1 MPNGLGGI
9 TPTQKRIQALGTRQ
23 TASPVAADRTAAPA
37 TQTPATAQAR
47 VGGEQRQSLFQEN
60 PLMAIG
66 LVLSNI
72 AAGFEGRTLPT
83 VEFERQRL
91 EQEKLR
97 QSQALLGIEALK
109 TFVDLAP
116 DLNDEG
122 RAALAEKL
130 TEATGG
136 AFDFK
141 NLSLQPTVV
150 LEDVLQVFTGGAP
163 EFLEPAVRAAGG
175 PAEYFKNK
183 DLQEMVETQTDQK
196 YRPTAL
202 KKVQAAIQAVVG
214 DLTPEEQ
221 RLTQGQNFSF
231 NFIREKAQEIGLNQ
245 FELASLEANE
255 SSLIPIFAQVGVT
268 YVPEETA
275 AAVQE
280 ARLKKGPSEFERKVN
295 FIADLTDKERDVVA
309 ERLAFGDDDK
319 STDNFFRAL
328 DELEELRQQGKTP
341 ANDERAANVQ
351 KRLDQL
357 TSEKGFFMSFN
368 EKGEIEFIGQGD
380 VGGLAAGMTAA
391 QAFKQGERIQAL
403 NSTIDMFDTVILAI
417 DDNPTAFG
425 IIGDVRRGFQAAVGV
440 TRDLGTLIE
449 AGSGGTIDINAAAAN
464 ARSLV
469 IGTPI
474 EGAFEGVFDPQLSKT
489 KLLEHTLA
497 FELARLRLT
506 RSGGDIRAL
515 TQVFKDA
522 KQDVN
527 LTGLT
532 FSRDVR
538 ERMTSIR
545 DQFVRELREIT
556 KLFAGSEAQRKPS
569 EERKTDLERQV
580 DEILFR

>member
-1 MPNGLGGI
+1 MPNGLGGV
-9 TPTQKRIQALGTRQ
+9 TPTQKRISAL
-23 TASPVAADRTAAPA
+23 AAP
-37 TQTPATAQAR
+37 PATTQAPSQPAPQQPNLPQTN
-47 VGGEQRQSLFQEN
+47 VEAEQRQSLFQEN
-60 PLMAIG
+60 PLRAIG

-83 VEFERQRL
+83 EEFERQRQ

-122 RAALAEKL
+122 RAALADKL

-141 NLSLQPTVV
+141 NLNLQSNVK
-150 LEDVLQVFTGGAP
+150 LEDVLQVFTDSAP

-175 PAEYFKNK
+175 PEEYIKNS
-183 DLQEMVETQTDQK
+183 DLQKVVKTQTIQK
-196 YRPTAL
+196 YLPTGI
-202 KKVQAAIQAVVG
+202 KKVEAGIQAVLES
-214 DLTPEEQ
+214 LTPEEQ
-221 RLTQGQNFSF
+221 SLAQGQNFSF
-231 NFIREKAQEIGLNQ
+231 TFIRDNAESIGLNQ
-245 FELASLEANE
+245 FELTALDANE
-255 SSLIPIFAQVGVT
+255 ESLISVFNKFGAT

-280 ARLKKGPSEFERKVN
+280 ARLKEGPSEFERKVK
-295 FIADLTDKERDVVA
+295 FIADLPEGARREIA

-319 STDNFFRAL
+319 STDSFFRAL
-328 DELEELRQQGKTP
+328 DELEGLRQQGKTP
-341 ANDERAANVQ
+341 ANDERAASVQ
-351 KRLDQL
+351 KRIDSI
-357 TSEKGFFMSFN
+357 TDDKGFFIKFN
-368 EKGEIEFIGQGD
+368 EKGQVEFVGQGD

-391 QAFKQGERIQAL
+391 QVFKQGERIAAL
-403 NSTIDMFDTVILAI
+403 NSTIDMFDTVITAI
-417 DDNPTAFG
+417 DENPTAFG
-425 IIGDVRRGFQAAVGV
+425 VVGDIRRGFQAAVGV

-449 AGSGGTIDINAAAAN
+449 TGSGGVIDINKAAAN

-469 IGTPI
+469 AGTPV
-474 EGAFEGVFDPQLSKT
+474 EGAFEGIFDPQLSKT

-522 KQDVN
+522 KKDVN

-538 ERMTSIR
+538 ERMTAIR
-545 DQFVRELREIT
+545 DQFVSELRELT
-556 KLFAGSEAQRKPS
+556 KLFTGGAAQREPS
-569 EERKTDLERQV
+569 EERETDLERKV